1 MRRVRGARSS
11 RRPLAIRRPRTV
23 LTSAVLVALLLGI
36 LGLGVEDRLQP
47 TSLSIPGTESQ
58 RAADL
63 LQEHFGDSAPF
74 AILLRGPSPELDL
87 QGPELIA
94 FLRQDPKV
102 TTVSPWDRGTGLTEL
117 RPKPTQALI
126 LVDFHVPV
134 DQAVTDTVPHLNDA
148 LEQRIRPPVHATQSG
163 FASISRAIQ
172 DESID
177 ATQRGELIA
186 IPILL
191 VVLMLVFRSP
201 IAAAIPLVFGAVTV
215 LSSRGLLTLLTHV
228 VDIDGF
234 ALAVS
239 SMMGLALGVDYAL
252 LMVSRFREELASG
265 ADPPDAA
272 LATRRTAGRT
282 TVFAGSTLL
291 IAMLVSVFLLPG
303 SLLVSLAGTVVIVTL
318 CAVVGSW
325 LVGPALLT
333 LVGTQIDR
341 WRITDAGPA
350 RPSWLLAVQAAVS
363 RPKLVGGV
371 IAAGLLVLAAPALGL
386 NTGPPSTDQLPR
398 SDPAREDAETIS
410 RVIGPGWSSPFI
422 LVAVAKD
429 GTMTEP
435 QRLVAMRKWQRRIAG
450 EPGVEA
456 VIGPGPIV
464 KRTAPLRD
472 FGRSL
477 LGQGGS
483 PRFDRLFD
491 DLERARGGIDRLR
504 LGLSEAADGS
514 SQLAGG
520 ADQAGAGAAQISI
533 GLDQAAAAGSQAS
546 GALQSFAAG
555 TRRLADA
562 QQKALLGTLALKF
575 GASDLGTNLRAN
587 PLPRSHRLD
596 DSLSAQVNNMPK
608 LQNPAN
614 AAQQQ
619 LEDAYSALQGMGVG
633 QTDPNYPAALDAVR
647 EALAAI
653 SGTDPATSAPYAP
666 GYEGL
671 PQGLSALRSDL
682 RQNAID
688 ADEIGHWMDT
698 IEFGL
703 KRLRNTS
710 IRLYD
715 GMRRIK
721 AATKELAGGATE
733 LSNRAAGLGPQLG
746 RLDSGAGTLAGG
758 LTTLSGGLGE
768 LERNLVS
775 GYSRTGP
782 LAGGLSRADAELTT
796 NRRRV
801 RRQSPGLF
809 DSGYFVLSAL
819 DGAPRVQRQQAEE
832 TIDLEGGGQ
841 AALLVTI
848 PKYGFNTP
856 GSTALDHR
864 LEGVASG
871 IAGDTGATTAV
882 AGGAAQLTDYD
893 ESTTTRIPLV
903 IAVISLVTFL
913 ALIFIL
919 RALPLAAIAVA
930 LNLVTVAAAFGVLV
944 ILGELPEGFPFGGHD
959 FVDAVGAA
967 AIFGVCFGLSIDYAV
982 FLLMR
987 MRERWDRGDG
997 SRAAHEA
1004 AISFGLERTAGVIT
1018 GAAAIMAAVFMAY
1031 AIAPIATVGQFGI
1044 GLTVAVLLDATVIR
1058 LILLP
1063 ILMRL
1068 IGPGVWWQPAWLR
1081 PVGAPAPRDI

>member
-1 MRRVRGARSS
+1 
-11 RRPLAIRRPRTV
+11 
-23 LTSAVLVALLLGI
+23 
-36 LGLGVEDRLQP
+36 VEGRLQP

-63 LQEHFGDSAPF
+63 LQQHFGDSAPF
-74 AILLRGPSPELDL
+74 AVLLRGPSGDLDL
-87 QGPELIA
+87 QGPELVA
-94 FLRQDPKV
+94 LLRQERGV
-102 TTVSPWDRGTGLTEL
+102 TVVSPWDRGTGLTQL
-117 RPKPTQALI
+117 RPKPRQALI

-134 DQAVTDTVPHLNDA
+134 DEAVTHTVPRLND
-148 LEQRIRPPVHATQSG
+148 LLDRQIRPPVHATQSG

-201 IAAAIPLVFGAVTV
+201 IAAAIPLAFGAVTV

-265 ADPPDAA
+265 ADPPTAA
-272 LATRRTAGRT
+272 LLTRRTAGLT
-282 TVFAGSTLL
+282 TVFAGTTLL

-303 SLLVSLAGTVVIVTL
+303 SLLVSLAGTVVVVTL

-333 LVGTQIDR
+333 LVGSRIDR
-341 WRITDAGPA
+341 WRIVTAGPE
-350 RPSWLLAVQAAVS
+350 RPSWLLAVQAALE

-371 IAAGLLVLAAPALGL
+371 IAAGLLLLAAPALGL
-386 NTGPPSTDQLPR
+386 NTGPPSTEQLPR
-398 SDPAREDAETIS
+398 SDSAREDAETIS
-410 RVIGPGWSSPFI
+410 RVMGPGWSSPFI
-422 LVAVAKD
+422 LVAVAKS
-429 GTMTEP
+429 GTMTERD
-435 QRLVAMRKWQRRIAG
+435 RLVALRDWQHRIAA

-456 VIGPGPIV
+456 VIGPGAV
-464 KRTAPLRD
+464 AKRTAPLRA

-491 DLERARGGIDRLR
+491 DLGRARDGIDRLR
-504 LGLSEAADGS
+504 SGLSEAADGS
-514 SQLAGG
+514 GQLAGG
-520 ADQAGAGAAQISI
+520 VDQARAGAAAVAV
-533 GLDQAAAAGSQAS
+533 GLGQAAVAGAQAS
-546 GALQSFAAG
+546 GALQSFATG
-555 TRRLADA
+555 TRRLASA

-575 GASDLGTNLRAN
+575 GASDLGTNLRTN

-596 DSLSAQVNNMPK
+596 DSITQEFNDLPK
-608 LQNPAN
+608 LQGPAA

-619 LEDAYSALQGMGVG
+619 LEDAYDALQSMGVG
-633 QTDPNYPAALDAVR
+633 QTDPSYPAALDAVR
-647 EALAAI
+647 EALAAV
-653 SGTDPATSAPYAP
+653 SGTDPETSAPYAP
-666 GYEGL
+666 GYDGL
-671 PQGLSALRSDL
+671 TAGLSALRSAL

-688 ADEIGHWMDT
+688 ADEVAHWMDT
-698 IEFGL
+698 IDFGL

-715 GMRRIK
+715 GMRQIK
-721 AATKELAGGATE
+721 AATKELAGGAAE
-733 LSNRAAGLGPQLG
+733 LSDRATTLGPDLG
-746 RLDSGAGTLAGG
+746 RLQSGTDRLAGG
-758 LTTLSGGLGE
+758 LTTLSGGLDQ
-768 LERNLVS
+768 LQSNLVT
-775 GYSRTGP
+775 GYWRTRP
-782 LAGGLSRADAELTT
+782 LAGGLRRADVQLTT
-796 NRRRV
+796 NRQRIRH
-801 RRQSPGLF
+801 QSPGLF

-819 DGAPRVQRQQAEE
+819 DGAPQAQRQQAGE
-832 TIDLEGGGQ
+832 TIDLQRGGQ

-856 GSTALDHR
+856 GSTAVDHT
-864 LEGVASG
+864 LEGAA
-871 IAGDTGATTAV
+871 AGLSHATGAVTAV

-944 ILGELPEGFPFGGHD
+944 ILGELPEGLPFGGHD

-987 MRERWDRGDG
+987 MRESWDRGDG
-997 SRAAHEA
+997 SRRAHEA
-1004 AISFGLERTAGVIT
+1004 AIGYGLEHTAGVIT

-1044 GLTVAVLLDATVIR
+1044 ALTVAVLLDATVIR

-1068 IGPGVWWQPAWLR
+1068 AGPGVWWLPGWMRPAFRRSNL
-1081 PVGAPAPRDI
+1081 

>member
-11 RRPLAIRRPRTV
+11 RPPLAIRRPRIV
-23 LTSAVLVALLLGI
+23 LAITGLVALLLGI
-36 LGLGVEDRLQP
+36 LGLGVEGRLQP
-47 TSLSIPGTESQ
+47 TSLSIPGTESD
-58 RAADL
+58 RAAGL
-63 LQEHFGDSAPF
+63 LQQHFGDSAPF
-74 AILLRGPSPELDL
+74 AILLRGPSNQLDL

-94 FLRQDPKV
+94 VLRQDPKV
-102 TTVSPWDRGTGLTEL
+102 TTVSPWDRGTGLTQL

-134 DQAVTDTVPHLNDA
+134 DEAVSDTVPHLNDA
-148 LEQRIRPPVHATQSG
+148 LEQQIRPPVRATQSG

-201 IAAAIPLVFGAVTV
+201 IAAAIPLAFGAVTV

-265 ADPPDAA
+265 ADPPTAA

-282 TVFAGSTLL
+282 TVFAGTTLL

-333 LVGTQIDR
+333 LVGARIDR
-341 WRITDAGPA
+341 WRITSAGPQ
-350 RPSWLLAVQAAVS
+350 RPSWLLAVEAALT

-371 IAAGLLVLAAPALGL
+371 IAAGLLLLAAPALGL
-386 NTGPPSTDQLPR
+386 NTGPPSTEQLPR
-398 SDPAREDAETIS
+398 SDPARQDAETLT

-422 LVAVAKD
+422 LVAVAKN
-429 GTMTEP
+429 GTMTE
-435 QRLVAMRKWQRRIAG
+435 QHRLVALRKWQRTIAD

-456 VIGPGPIV
+456 VIGPGAIA

-483 PRFDRLFD
+483 PRFDRLFV
-491 DLERARGGIDRLR
+491 DLDRARGGIDRLR
-504 LGLSEAADGS
+504 SGLSEAARGS
-514 SQLAGG
+514 GQLAGG
-520 ADQAGAGAAQISI
+520 AGQASAGATALAV
-533 GLDQAAAAGSQAS
+533 GLGQAEAAGSQAS
-546 GALQSFAAG
+546 TALQSFASG

-575 GASDLGTNLRAN
+575 GASDLGTNLRTN

-596 DSLSAQVNNMPK
+596 DSITQEFNDLPK

-619 LEDAYSALQGMGVG
+619 LEDAFDALQGMGVG

-653 SGTDPATSAPYAP
+653 SGTDPVSSAPYAP
-666 GYEGL
+666 GYDGL
-671 PQGLSALRSDL
+671 PQGLSALRAEL
-682 RQNAID
+682 RQNSID
-688 ADEIGHWMDT
+688 ADEVALWMDT
-698 IEFGL
+698 IDSGL

-715 GMRRIK
+715 GMRQIK
-721 AATKELAGGATE
+721 AATKELAGGAAE
-733 LSNRAAGLGPQLG
+733 LSDRATGLGPQLG
-746 RLDSGAGTLAGG
+746 RLDSGAGALAGG
-758 LTTLSGGLGE
+758 LTTLTGGLDE
-768 LERNLVS
+768 LDRNLVN
-775 GYSRTGP
+775 GFWRTRP
-782 LAGGLSRADAELTT
+782 LAEGLRRADVTLTT
-796 NRRRV
+796 NRRRI

-819 DGAPRVQRQQAEE
+819 DGAPRAQRQQAEE
-832 TIDLEGGGQ
+832 SIDLERGGQ

-856 GSTALDHR
+856 GSTALDHK
-864 LEGVASG
+864 LEGVS
-871 IAGDTGATTAV
+871 AGLAHDTGAETAV

-893 ESTTTRIPLV
+893 ASTTARIPLV
-903 IAVISLVTFL
+903 IAVITLITFL

-944 ILGELPEGFPFGGHD
+944 TLGKLPEGFPFGGHD

-987 MRERWDRGDG
+987 MRERWEQGDG
-997 SRAAHEA
+997 SRAAHED
-1004 AISFGLERTAGVIT
+1004 AIAYGLERTAGVIT

-1068 IGPGVWWQPAWLR
+1068 IGPRVWWLPTRGRAGD
-1081 PVGAPAPRDI
+1081 PIPRLDL

>member
-11 RRPLAIRRPRTV
+11 RRPLAIRRPRGV
-23 LTSAVLVALLLGI
+23 LAVAALVTIALGI

-87 QGPELIA
+87 QGPELVA
-94 FLRQDPKV
+94 LLRQDPKV
-102 TTVSPWDRGTGLTEL
+102 TSVSPWDRGTGLPEL
-117 RPKPTQALI
+117 RPKPNQAVI

-134 DQAVTDTVPHLNDA
+134 DEAVTDTVPRLNQA
-148 LEQRIRPPVHATQSG
+148 LDRQIRPPVQATQSG

-191 VVLMLVFRSP
+191 IVLMLVFRSP

-265 ADPPDAA
+265 ADPPTAA

-303 SLLVSLAGTVVIVTL
+303 SLLVSLAGTVVVVTL

-333 LVGTQIDR
+333 LVGERINR
-341 WRITDAGPA
+341 WRITTAGPE
-350 RPSWLLAVQAAVS
+350 RPSWLLAVEAALT

-371 IAAGLLVLAAPALGL
+371 IAAGLLILAAPALGL
-386 NTGPPSTDQLPR
+386 NTGPPSTEQLPR
-398 SDPAREDAETIS
+398 SDPAREDAETLT

-422 LVAVAKD
+422 LIAVAKD
-429 GTMTEP
+429 GTMTE
-435 QRLVAMRKWQRRIAG
+435 QRRLVALRKWQRQIAG
-450 EPGVEA
+450 ERGVEA
-456 VIGPGPIV
+456 VIGPGPV
-464 KRTAPLRD
+464 ERRTAPLRD

-483 PRFDRLFD
+483 PRFNRLFR
-491 DLERARGGIDRLR
+491 DLIRARSGIDRLR
-504 LGLSEAADGS
+504 SGLSEAARGS
-514 SQLAGG
+514 GQLAAGS
-520 ADQAGAGAAQISI
+520 DQARAGAAAVAV

-546 GALQSFAAG
+546 GALQSFATG
-555 TRRLADA
+555 TSRLADA

-575 GASDLGTNLRAN
+575 GASDLGTNLRTN

-596 DSLSAQVNNMPK
+596 DSLTQEVNDLPK
-608 LQNPAN
+608 LQNPAG

-619 LEDAYSALQGMGVG
+619 LQDAFDALQGMGVG
-633 QTDPNYPAALDAVR
+633 QTDPDYPAALDAVR
-647 EALAAI
+647 QALAAV
-653 SGTDPATSAPYAP
+653 SGTDPVTSAPYAP
-666 GYEGL
+666 GYDGL
-671 PQGLSALRSDL
+671 PAGLSALRSQL
-682 RQNAID
+682 VQNSID
-688 ADEIGHWMDT
+688 ADEIAHWMDT
-698 IEFGL
+698 IDFGL
-703 KRLRNTS
+703 KRIRNTS
-710 IRLYD
+710 VRLYD

-721 AATKELAGGATE
+721 AATKELAGGAAE
-733 LSNRAAGLGPQLG
+733 LSDRASALGPDLG
-746 RLDSGAGTLAGG
+746 RLNSGADALAGG
-758 LTTLSGGLGE
+758 LGTLSGGLNE
-768 LERNLVS
+768 LERNLIS
-775 GYSRTGP
+775 GYWRTSP
-782 LAGGLSRADAELTT
+782 LAGGLRRADATLTS
-796 NRRRV
+796 NRRRI

-819 DGAPRVQRQQAEE
+819 DGAPQLQRQQAEE

-848 PKYGFNTP
+848 PRYGFNTP
-856 GSTALDHR
+856 GSAALDHK
-864 LEGVASG
+864 LERTATGL
-871 IAGDTGATTAV
+871 AGDTGAETAV

-944 ILGELPEGFPFGGHD
+944 ALGKLPEGIPFGGHD

-997 SRAAHEA
+997 SRRAHEE
-1004 AISFGLERTAGVIT
+1004 AIAYGLERTAGVIT

-1068 IGPGVWWQPAWLR
+1068 IGPGVWWLPGPLR
-1081 PVGAPAPRDI
+1081 LASRRSDI

>member
-11 RRPLAIRRPRTV
+11 RRPLAIRRPRSV
-23 LTSAVLVALLLGI
+23 LAVAAVVALALGV
-36 LGLGVEDRLQP
+36 LGWGVEDRLQP

-87 QGPELIA
+87 QGPELVA
-94 FLRQDPKV
+94 VLRQDPKV
-102 TTVSPWDRGTGLTEL
+102 TTISPWDRGTGLPQL
-117 RPKPTQALI
+117 RPKPTTAVI

-134 DQAVTDTVPHLNDA
+134 DEAVTDTVPHLNDV
-148 LEQRIRPPVHATQSG
+148 LERQIRPPVHATQSG

-215 LSSRGLLTLLTHV
+215 LSSRGLLDLLTHV

-282 TVFAGSTLL
+282 TVFAGTTLL

-303 SLLVSLAGTVVIVTL
+303 SLLVSLAGTVVVVTL

-333 LVGTQIDR
+333 LVGARIDR
-341 WRITDAGPA
+341 WRITTAGPA
-350 RPSWLLAVQAAVS
+350 RPSWLLAVQAALT

-371 IAAGLLVLAAPALGL
+371 IAAFLLILAAPALGL
-386 NTGPPSTDQLPR
+386 NTGPPSTEQLPR
-398 SDPAREDAETIS
+398 SDPAREDAETLS

-422 LVAVAKD
+422 LIAVAKD
-429 GTMTEP
+429 GTMTE
-435 QRLVAMRKWQRRIAG
+435 QRRLVALRDWQRRIAH
-450 EPGVEA
+450 ESGVEA
-456 VIGPGPIV
+456 VIGPGPIE
-464 KRTAPLRD
+464 KRTAPLRS

-483 PRFDRLFD
+483 PRFDRLFK
-491 DLERARGGIDRLR
+491 DLERARSGVDRLR
-504 LGLSEAADGS
+504 SGLSEAARGS
-514 SQLAGG
+514 GQLAAGS
-520 ADQAGAGAAQISI
+520 DQARAGAAAVAV
-533 GLDQAAAAGSQAS
+533 GLDQAAAAGTQAS
-546 GALQSFAAG
+546 SALASFATG

-575 GASDLGTNLRAN
+575 GASDLGTNLRTN

-596 DSLSAQVNNMPK
+596 DSLTQETNDLPK
-608 LQNPAN
+608 LQNPAD

-619 LEDAYSALQGMGVG
+619 LEDALAALQGMGVG
-633 QTDPNYPAALDAVR
+633 QTDPNYPAALNAVR
-647 EALAAI
+647 QALAAV
-653 SGTDPATSAPYAP
+653 SGTDPVTSAPYAP
-666 GYEGL
+666 GYDGL
-671 PQGLSALRSDL
+671 PAGLAALHAQL

-688 ADEIGHWMDT
+688 ADEVAHWMDT
-698 IEFGL
+698 IDFGL
-703 KRLRNTS
+703 KRIRNTS
-710 IRLYD
+710 VRLYD
-715 GMRRIK
+715 GMRQIK
-721 AATKELAGGATE
+721 AATKELAGGAAR
-733 LSNRAAGLGPQLG
+733 LSDRASALGPDLG
-746 RLDSGAGTLAGG
+746 RLDAGAGALAGG
-758 LTTLSGGLGE
+758 LGTLSGGLNE
-768 LERNLVS
+768 LERNLVD
-775 GYSRTGP
+775 GYWRTSP
-782 LAGGLSRADAELTT
+782 LAGGLRRADATLTT
-796 NRRRV
+796 NRRRI

-819 DGAPRVQRQQAEE
+819 DGAPRAQRQQAEE
-832 TIDLEGGGQ
+832 TVDLEGGGQ

-848 PKYGFNTP
+848 PSSGFNTP

-864 LEGVASG
+864 LERVAAGVAH
-871 IAGDTGATTAV
+871 DTGAETAV

-903 IAVISLVTFL
+903 IAVISLVTFV

-944 ILGELPEGFPFGGHD
+944 ALGELPEGFPFGGHD

-987 MRERWDRGDG
+987 MREKWDRGDG
-997 SRAAHEA
+997 SRQAHEE
-1004 AISFGLERTAGVIT
+1004 AIGYGLERTAGVIT

-1031 AIAPIATVGQFGI
+1031 AIAPIATIAQFGI

-1068 IGPGVWWQPAWLR
+1068 IGPRVWWLP
-1081 PVGAPAPRDI
+1081 GTPRRASPRGS

>member
-1 MRRVRGARSS
+1 MRRVSGARSS
-11 RRPLAIRRPRTV
+11 RPPLAIRRPRIV
-23 LTSAVLVALLLGI
+23 LTLAALATVLLGI
-36 LGLGVEDRLQP
+36 LGLGVENRLQP

-63 LQEHFGDSAPF
+63 LQQHFGDSAPF
-74 AILLRGPSPELDL
+74 AILLRGPSSQLDL
-87 QGPELIA
+87 QGPELVA
-94 FLRQDPKV
+94 VLRQDPKV
-102 TTVSPWDRGTGLTEL
+102 TTVSPWDRGTGVTQL

-126 LVDFHVPV
+126 LVDFHVPI
-134 DQAVTDTVPHLNDA
+134 DEAVTDTVPHLNDA
-148 LEQRIRPPVHATQSG
+148 LEQQIRPPVRATQSG

-265 ADPPDAA
+265 ADPPAAA
-272 LATRRTAGRT
+272 LVTRRTAGRT
-282 TVFAGSTLL
+282 TVFAGTTLL

-303 SLLVSLAGTVVIVTL
+303 SLLVSLAGTVVVVTL

-333 LVGTQIDR
+333 LVGTNIDR
-341 WRITDAGPA
+341 WRITNAGPA
-350 RPSWLLAVQAAVS
+350 RPSWLLAVQAALE

-371 IAAGLLVLAAPALGL
+371 IAAGLLVLAAPALAL
-386 NTGPPSTDQLPR
+386 NTGPPSTEQLPR
-398 SDPAREDAETIS
+398 SDPAREDADTLS
-410 RVIGPGWSSPFI
+410 RVMGPGWSSPFI
-422 LVAVAKD
+422 LVAVAKN
-429 GTMTEP
+429 GTMTEEH
-435 QRLVAMRKWQRRIAG
+435 RLVALRRWQRRIAD
-450 EPGVEA
+450 EPGVET
-456 VIGPGPIV
+456 VIGPGPIA
-464 KRTAPLRD
+464 RRIAPLRD
-472 FGRSL
+472 FGHSL
-477 LGQGGS
+477 LGRGGS
-483 PRFDRLFD
+483 PRFDHLFD
-491 DLERARGGIDRLR
+491 DLERARTGIDRLR
-504 LGLSEAADGS
+504 FGLSEAADGS
-514 SQLAGG
+514 GRLAGG
-520 ADQAGAGAAQISI
+520 TDQARAGAAAIAV
-533 GLDQAAAAGSQAS
+533 GLGQAAAAGTEAS
-546 GALQSFAAG
+546 AALQSFAAG
-555 TRRLADA
+555 TRRLAFA
-562 QQKALLGTLALKF
+562 QQKALLGTLAIKF
-575 GASDLGTNLRAN
+575 GASDLGTNLRSN

-596 DSLSAQVNNMPK
+596 DSLTQEFNDLPK
-608 LQNPAN
+608 LQNPAD
-614 AAQQQ
+614 AAQRQ
-619 LEDAYSALQGMGVG
+619 LEDAYDALQDMGVG

-647 EALAAI
+647 QALAAV

-666 GYEGL
+666 GYDGL
-671 PQGLSALRSDL
+671 PAGLNALRSEL

-688 ADEIGHWMDT
+688 ADEVAHWMDT
-698 IEFGL
+698 IDSGL
-703 KRLRNTS
+703 KRLRNAS
-710 IRLYD
+710 ARLYD

-721 AATKELAGGATE
+721 AATKELAGGAGE
-733 LSNRAAGLGPQLG
+733 LSRRASAIGPDLE
-746 RLDSGAGTLAGG
+746 RLDSGAGALAGG
-758 LTTLSGGLGE
+758 LATLRGGLDE
-768 LERNLVS
+768 LGRNLVT
-775 GYSRTGP
+775 GFWRTSP
-782 LAGGLSRADAELTT
+782 LAEGLRRADVTLTT
-796 NRRRV
+796 NRRRI

-819 DGAPRVQRQQAEE
+819 DGAPQARRQQAEE
-832 TIDLEGGGQ
+832 TIDLQSGGQ

-856 GSTALDHR
+856 GSSALDHR
-864 LEGVASG
+864 LEGAATG
-871 IAGDTGATTAV
+871 LAADTGAETAV

-893 ESTTTRIPLV
+893 ESTTARIPLV
-903 IAVISLVTFL
+903 IAVISLITFL

-982 FLLMR
+982 FLLVR
-987 MRERWDRGDG
+987 MRERWEQGDG
-997 SRAAHEA
+997 SRAAHDG
-1004 AISFGLERTAGVIT
+1004 AIAYGLERTAGVIT

-1031 AIAPIATVGQFGI
+1031 AIAPIATIGQFGI

-1068 IGPGVWWQPAWLR
+1068 IGPSVWWLPSWLR
-1081 PVGAPAPRDI
+1081 RAPVYKIPRS